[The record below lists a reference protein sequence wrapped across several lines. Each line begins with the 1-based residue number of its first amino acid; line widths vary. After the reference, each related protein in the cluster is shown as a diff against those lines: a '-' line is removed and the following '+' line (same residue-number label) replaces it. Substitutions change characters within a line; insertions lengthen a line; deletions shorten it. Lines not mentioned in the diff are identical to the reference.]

1 MSDMENRMREEAR
14 LVILKALAKEK
25 NETLPSSIL
34 ETELAIYGIR
44 RTRAWLHMEM
54 EYLAEL
60 GGITLVEANTIKV
73 ATLTELGH
81 RHLNRDAIIEG
92 VKRPSRAGA

>member
-1 MSDMENRMREEAR
+1 MSDMETRMREEAR
-14 LVILKALAKEK
+14 LIILKALAKEK
-25 NETLPSSIL
+25 NETLSSSIL
-34 ETELAIYGIR
+34 ETELPIYGIR

-60 GGITLVEANTIKV
+60 GAVTLMEASTVKV

>member
-1 MSDMENRMREEAR
+1 MSDMETRMREEAR
-14 LVILKALAKEK
+14 LIILKALAKEK
-25 NETLPSSIL
+25 NETLSSSFL
-34 ETELAIYGIR
+34 ETELPIYGIR

-60 GGITLVEANTIKV
+60 GAVTLVDAGTVKV

-92 VKRPSRAGA
+92 VKRPSRTGA